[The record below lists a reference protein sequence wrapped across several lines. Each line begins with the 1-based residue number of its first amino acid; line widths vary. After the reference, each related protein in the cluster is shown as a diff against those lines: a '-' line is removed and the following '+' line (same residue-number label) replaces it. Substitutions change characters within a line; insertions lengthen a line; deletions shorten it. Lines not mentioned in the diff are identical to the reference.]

1 MIYWSRCSRLHGQL
15 RWIVQA
21 AGGASDGGS
30 GTLPLPN
37 FDGDG
42 ESVNTTMMG
51 RALPQWEDMSP
62 EVIHITRGLDAS
74 QSYVNLIQ
82 ILDSGFLEARNPFG
96 AARQDCPD
104 PASQRAVCFTEVPIH
119 LVSRIIQRR
128 LPQDP
133 AAWNGI
139 AFSKRFVVERGGG
152 PIMYAYDGTPHAEAL
167 QAMMQ
172 SAWASPDPA
181 AHPVWKLSPFVDR
194 PGRHGTYY
202 WEWEREWR
210 IVGDMHFLP
219 ADVAYLIIP
228 EQYHQAAT
236 HHFMNAIGGKSGHK
250 AYLRPMID
258 ATWSLERC
266 RQAIRENR
274 LRL

>member
-1 MIYWSRCSRLHGQL
+1 MLGR
-15 RWIVQA
+15 VQ
-21 AGGASDGGS
+21 
-30 GTLPLPN
+30 
-37 FDGDG
+37 
-42 ESVNTTMMG
+42 
-51 RALPQWEDMSP
+51 PQWEDMSP

-139 AFSKRFVVERGGG
+139 AFNKRFVVERGGG

-172 SAWASPDPA
+172 SAWACPDPA
-181 AHPVWKLSPFVDR
+181 AHPVWKLTPFVDR

-202 WEWEREWR
+202 W
-210 IVGDMHFLP
+210 
-219 ADVAYLIIP
+219 DVACTFAGAIS
-228 EQYHQAAT
+228 AAQIKILNLY
-236 HHFMNAIGGKSGHK
+236 NAKAFYASGTI
-250 AYLRPMID
+250 LR
-258 ATWSLERC
+258 ASERL
-266 RQAIRENR
+266 
-274 LRL
+274 LRFVILDRS